1 MHPNYRYPYGLP
13 LEFRS
18 RPYDARRRFMKLS
31 VLLPAAMF
39 VAATA
44 HAEVP
49 KPFAGLFE
57 KDVPVRGQIGM
68 PMPPPEINKYI
79 AKVEAAA
86 EKDMKWFKEYSSQ
99 QKANAPLPYHE
110 KLGLTK
116 EEYDDYLK
124 LWSQREFKPITDDVM
139 LLLRQKGPEIWSL
152 TATGAA
158 APISIINYSTKDD
171 TFQSANG
178 KLVRGEDIHAG
189 EESIL
194 GKWDGA
200 EWKFEEE
207 SSFGKTREN
216 IAYGRYA
223 DGKFG
228 LIVYRFIEISSEGTK
243 LADKSLA
250 IRFPLGKAA
259 APAATPE
266 PAPKATPKTTPK
278 KK

>member
-1 MHPNYRYPYGLP
+1 
-13 LEFRS
+13 
-18 RPYDARRRFMKLS
+18 MKLLA
-31 VLLPAAMF
+31 LLPAATL
-39 VAATA
+39 VLAAA
-44 HAEVP
+44 HAQVP

-57 KDVPVRGQIGM
+57 KEVPVRAQIGV

-99 QKANAPLPYHE
+99 QKANAPLPYNE

-124 LWSQREFKPITDDVM
+124 LWNQREFKPITEDVM
-139 LLLRQKGPEIWSL
+139 LVLRQKGPDNWIL

-158 APISIINYSTKDD
+158 APISIITYSAKDD

-178 KLVRGEDIHAG
+178 KLVRGEDIHA
-189 EESIL
+189 EAESVL
-194 GKWDGA
+194 GKWDGS

-207 SSFGKTREN
+207 GSLGKTREN
-216 IAYGRYA
+216 IAYGRFA
-223 DGKFG
+223 DGKHG
-228 LIVYRFIEISSEGTK
+228 LIVYRFVEISSEGTR

-250 IRFPLGKAA
+250 IRFPLGKQA
-259 APAATPE
+259 APAAPAPKTTPA
-266 PAPKATPKTTPK
+266 PAPKAAPK

>member
-1 MHPNYRYPYGLP
+1 MH
-13 LEFRS
+13 
-18 RPYDARRRFMKLS
+18 RFMKLS
-31 VLLPAAMF
+31 VLLPAALL
-39 VAATA
+39 VVATA
-44 HAEVP
+44 HAQVP
-49 KPFAGLFE
+49 KPFAGLFT
-57 KDVPVRGQIGM
+57 KDVPVRGQIGV

-86 EKDMKWFKEYSSQ
+86 AKDTKWFREYSAQ
-99 QKANAPLPYHE
+99 QKPNAPLPYHE

-124 LWSQREFKPITDDVM
+124 LWAQREFKPITEDVM
-139 LLLRQKGPEIWSL
+139 LLLRQKGPDTWAL

-158 APISIINYSTKDD
+158 APISIINYSAKDD
-171 TFQSANG
+171 VFQSANG

-207 SSFGKTREN
+207 STFGKTREN
-216 IAYGRYA
+216 IAFGRFA

-228 LIVYRFIEISSEGTK
+228 LVVYRFVEVSSEGTK
-243 LADKSLA
+243 LADKSIA
-250 IRFPLGKAA
+250 IRFPLSKA
-259 APAATPE
+259 APAA
-266 PAPKATPKTTPK
+266 PASKTTPK
-278 KK
+278 TAPKKR

>member
-1 MHPNYRYPYGLP
+1 
-13 LEFRS
+13 
-18 RPYDARRRFMKLS
+18 MKLLA
-31 VLLPAAMF
+31 LLPAATL
-39 VAATA
+39 VLAAA
-44 HAEVP
+44 HAQVP

-57 KDVPVRGQIGM
+57 KDIPVRGQIGV
-68 PMPPPEINKYI
+68 PMPPPEISKYI

-86 EKDMKWFKEYSSQ
+86 EKDIKWFKEYSAL

-124 LWSQREFKPITDDVM
+124 LWSKREFKPITDDVM
-139 LLLRQKGPEIWSL
+139 LLLRQKSPDTWAL

-158 APISIINYSTKDD
+158 APLSIITYSSKDD
-171 TFQSANG
+171 TFRSANG
-178 KLVRGEDIHAG
+178 KMTRAEDIHA
-189 EESIL
+189 EAESVL
-194 GKWDGA
+194 GAWSGS

-207 SSFGKTREN
+207 STLGKTREN
-216 IAYGRYA
+216 IAYGRFA

-228 LIVYRFIEISSEGTK
+228 VIVYRFLEVSSEGTK

-259 APAATPE
+259 APAAKPAPAPATKAAPK
-266 PAPKATPKTTPK
+266 PAPKAAPK
-278 KK
+278 KR

>member
-1 MHPNYRYPYGLP
+1 MSSAFHHTTLNT
-13 LEFRS
+13 S
-18 RPYDARRRFMKLS
+18 FMKFLA
-31 VLLPAAMF
+31 LLPATTLLLA
-39 VAATA
+39 VA
-44 HAEVP
+44 HAQVP

-57 KDVPVRGQIGM
+57 KDVPVRGQIGV

-86 EKDMKWFKEYSSQ
+86 EKDMKWFREYSSQ

-116 EEYDDYLK
+116 EEYDDYLA
-124 LWSQREFKPITDDVM
+124 LWAKREFKPITDDVM
-139 LLLRQKGPEIWSL
+139 LLLRQRGPDSWSL

-158 APISIINYSTKDD
+158 APISIITYSTADD

-178 KLVRGEDIHAG
+178 KLIRGEDIHA
-189 EESIL
+189 EADSVL
-194 GKWDGA
+194 GKWDGS

-207 SSFGKTREN
+207 TTLGKTREN
-216 IAYGRYA
+216 IAYGRFA

-228 LIVYRFIEISSEGTK
+228 LIVYRFVEVSSEGTK

-259 APAATPE
+259 PA
-266 PAPKATPKTTPK
+266 PAPKAVPK
-278 KK
+278 KR